1 MMDRKLSENEIRYLL
16 DHLASL
22 YTGADLGQ
30 YLVTDEETADAS
42 LLFPLSEKPLDESR
56 IYTIRE
62 IPVLFPCSE
71 SGQWY
76 SVEGNRVRFHHDI
89 LKSAF
94 YLLSGYQE
102 QISDEKDIHG
112 RYPWKSSIQ
121 YSLGI
126 TGKPVVNY
134 YFMEILEAFGEFCKL
149 NGLVFR
155 KNVWEAPVL
164 FLSHDVDRIRKYTFR
179 NLVYVGLQLA
189 GLKPAGHSFSR
200 RLKTLADYAR
210 GIFLFRRDPYWNF
223 DELTGMERQL
233 NISSTWFFL
242 EKTRRDNSRYH
253 FSNRKIRALVATL
266 TRSGHE
272 VGLHGTLESS
282 EAPDAMAT
290 GIQRLNAIC
299 DTPVKGI
306 RQHYLRYS
314 CPATARIQADAGLE
328 YDATMGFAEQA
339 GFRNSYAFPFRLYDF
354 ENDRPLDIWQI
365 PLHVMDVTL
374 LGYMGIP
381 LAAVIDT
388 IRPLLQEVIR
398 FSGVFSLLWHNC
410 NLDEEEFPGINVLYR
425 ELLSEIMGSGFRS
438 LTGSQVIKAFIS
450 SGVSG
455 RNWSA

>member
-16 DHLASL
+16 DHMAPL

-30 YLVTDEETADAS
+30 YLSTDEQTAGAS
-42 LLFPLSEKPLDESR
+42 LLFPLSEKPLDESG
-56 IYTIRE
+56 IFSIRE

-76 SVEGNRVRFHHDI
+76 SVEGKRVRFHHDI

-94 YLLSGYQE
+94 YLLSGFQE
-102 QISDEKDIHG
+102 YISNERDIHG

-121 YSLGI
+121 YRLGI

-134 YFMEILEAFGEFCKL
+134 YFTVIFEAFGEFCKL
-149 NGLVFR
+149 NGLLFR
-155 KNVWEAPVL
+155 WNVRESPVL
-164 FLSHDVDRIRKYTFR
+164 FLSHDVDRVSKYTFR
-179 NLVYVGLQLA
+179 NLAYAGLQLF
-189 GLKPAGHSFSR
+189 GLKPADRSFSR

-223 DELTGMERQL
+223 DELLEMEKQL
-233 NISSTWFFL
+233 NIFSTWYFL
-242 EKTRRDNSRYH
+242 EKTRKDDSRYH
-253 FSNRKIRALVATL
+253 FNDRKIRTLVAKL
-266 TRSGHE
+266 TSAGHE

-282 EAPDAMAT
+282 EDADAMAT

-299 DTPVKGI
+299 DLPVTGI

-314 CPATARIQADAGLE
+314 YPATARIQANAGLE
-328 YDATMGFAEQA
+328 YDATMGFAEQT
-339 GFRNSYAFPFRLYDF
+339 GFRNSYASPFRLYDF
-354 ENDRPLDIWQI
+354 EKDQPLDMWQL

-374 LGYMGIP
+374 LGYMSIP
-381 LAAVIDT
+381 LSAVIEN

-398 FSGVFSLLWHNC
+398 FGGVFSLLWHNC
-410 NLDEEEFPGINVLYR
+410 NLDEEELPGINAIYR
-425 ELLSEIMGSGFRS
+425 QLLNEITESGFRS
-438 LTGSQVIKAFIS
+438 LTGRQVISAFRS
-450 SGVSG
+450 SGVSD